1 MEKVT
6 WVWWWK
12 IKCLTYFY
20 NFHFTYSCL
29 FLFVSLKFHLTWKY
43 LIVICLNWNKVSF
56 ELLILNLSVESS
68 LYFNCKRVKFKHNLI
83 FFFWGGGVKNVFLFA
98 FQNRLWFFLFFQ
110 ATFSVTVHA
119 LRIWSCLCSGLGYFL
134 RMRVTESA
142 CQFESKRGK
151 TAVVSFSRLLTACSM
166 LFHYNDCLRFAFGFS
181 FINFNW
187 FADSL
192 FDDVVWRRCTYE
204 KACVAFS

>member
-1 MEKVT
+1 MT
-6 WVWWWK
+6 WAWWWK
-12 IKCLTYFY
+12 IKCSTYFY

-29 FLFVSLKFHLTWKY
+29 FLFVSLNFHITWKY

-83 FFFWGGGVKNVFLFA
+83 FDFFFLGWGGALKNVFLFA
-98 FQNRLWFFLFFQ
+98 FQNWLWFWFFLFFQ
-110 ATFSVTVHA
+110 A
-119 LRIWSCLCSGLGYFL
+119 LRLWSCLCSALGYFL
-134 RMRVTESA
+134 RMRVAESA

-166 LFHYNDCLRFAFGFS
+166 LFHYNDYFRFAFGFS
-181 FINFNW
+181 FINFN
-187 FADSL
+187 
-192 FDDVVWRRCTYE
+192 
-204 KACVAFS
+204 